1 VDSLISGIEEWKRL
15 YEINFT
21 LAHTPL
27 KPLNI
32 EEVYNAA
39 EARFILARKFLIA
52 IERLKIKGVL
62 TPEQADTQKKKVGIE
77 YHKDIKLLINRAV
90 NYYIEEIE

>member
-1 VDSLISGIEEWKRL
+1 MINNIEDWKRL
-15 YEINFT
+15 YKIDAESVR
-21 LAHTPL
+21 TPL
-27 KPLNI
+27 APLNI
-32 EEVYNAA
+32 EEVYKAA
-39 EARFILARKFLIA
+39 ETRFILARKFLIA

>member
-1 VDSLISGIEEWKRL
+1 MDSLIDGVEEWKRL
-15 YEINFT
+15 YEIDFALT
-21 LAHTPL
+21 HTPL

-39 EARFILARKFLIA
+39 EARFMLARKFLIA
-52 IERLKIKGVL
+52 IERLKIKGDL
-62 TPEQADTQKKKVGIE
+62 SPEQADIQKKKVGIE